1 MPCLETPA
9 NAWEARPL
17 PSTEHALAALERPF
31 AAYLADMH
39 CHLDRMEN
47 AEEIAGAAR
56 DAGIAVLD
64 APVTPRDAQRAREL
78 LAPFENVRVAI
89 GLHPWWIADGSCG
102 EADAGLA
109 AELAADAR
117 FTGEVGLDFSRRCL
131 GSRDAQIACFSGIV
145 RSIARNPL
153 PGRVMTVHAVR
164 SVTAVLDIM
173 EREGVLGTGRGGV
186 PSDGGGILPCVVLHW
201 FSGTSDELA
210 RARRLGC
217 YFSVSEHM
225 LASKRGRE
233 YARVVPEERLLLET
247 DAPPGLDAPYSAGE
261 LRASLEAALSRIAE
275 IRGVERE
282 ALRDRVTRT
291 SAHLLGMDGAGA

>member
-1 MPCLETPA
+1 MPGLETPA
-9 NAWEARPL
+9 SAWEARHPAT
-17 PSTEHALAALERPF
+17 TEHALAAQERPF

-47 AEEIAGAAR
+47 AEEVAGAAR

-173 EREGVLGTGRGGV
+173 EREGVLGTGRGGGQ
-186 PSDGGGILPCVVLHW
+186 SDGEVLPCVVLHW

-233 YARVVPEERLLLET
+233 YARVVPEDRLLLET
-247 DAPPGLDAPYSAGE
+247 DAPPGLDAPYSADG
-261 LRASLEAALSRIAE
+261 LRASLETALSRIAE

-291 SAHLLGMDGAGA
+291 SARLLGMDCSGA

>member
-1 MPCLETPA
+1 MS
-9 NAWEARPL
+9 AWEARTL
-17 PSTEHALAALERPF
+17 SSTEHALAAQERPF
-31 AAYLADMH
+31 TAYLADMH

-47 AEEIAGAAR
+47 AEEVAGAAR

-78 LAPFENVRVAI
+78 LAPFENVRVAV
-89 GLHPWWIADGSCG
+89 GLHPWWIADGSCK
-102 EADAGLA
+102 EADVELA

-131 GSRDAQIACFSGIV
+131 DSRDAQIACFSRIV
-145 RSIARNPL
+145 RSIAQNPL

-173 EREGVLGTGRGGV
+173 EREGVLGIGRGGG
-186 PSDGGGILPCVVLHW
+186 PSDGGGILPRVVLHW

-217 YFSVSEHM
+217 YVSEHM

-261 LRASLEAALSRIAE
+261 LRTSLEAALSRIAE
-275 IRGVERE
+275 IRGVERG

-291 SAHLLGMDGAGA
+291 SARLLGMDGTRA

>member
-9 NAWEARPL
+9 SAWEARPL
-17 PSTEHALAALERPF
+17 SSTEHALAALERPF

-247 DAPPGLDAPYSAGE
+247 DAPPGLDAPYSAGK

>member
-1 MPCLETPA
+1 M
-9 NAWEARPL
+9 
-17 PSTEHALAALERPF
+17 
-31 AAYLADMH
+31 
-39 CHLDRMEN
+39 
-47 AEEIAGAAR
+47 
-56 DAGIAVLD
+56 
-64 APVTPRDAQRAREL
+64 
-78 LAPFENVRVAI
+78 
-89 GLHPWWIADGSCG
+89 
-102 EADAGLA
+102 
-109 AELAADAR
+109 
-117 FTGEVGLDFSRRCL
+117 
-131 GSRDAQIACFSGIV
+131 
-145 RSIARNPL
+145 
-153 PGRVMTVHAVR
+153 
-164 SVTAVLDIM
+164 
-173 EREGVLGTGRGGV
+173 
-186 PSDGGGILPCVVLHW
+186 LHW

-291 SAHLLGMDGAGA
+291 RAHLLGMDGAGA

>member
-1 MPCLETPA
+1 MPGLETPA
-9 NAWEARPL
+9 SAREARPL
-17 PSTEHALAALERPF
+17 ATAEHAFAAQERPF
-31 AAYLADMH
+31 AANLADMH

-47 AEEIAGAAR
+47 AKEVAVAAW

-64 APVTPRDAQRAREL
+64 APVTPQDAQRAREL

-102 EADAGLA
+102 KDDV
-109 AELAADAR
+109 ELAAKLATNAR
-117 FTGEVGLDFSRRCL
+117 FIGEVGLDFSRRCL
-131 GSRDAQIACFSGIV
+131 DSRDAQIACFSKIV
-145 RSIARNPL
+145 RSIAQNPL

-164 SVTAVLDIM
+164 SATDVLDIL
-173 EREGVLGTGRGGV
+173 EREGLLGSGRGGG
-186 PSDGGGILPCVVLHW
+186 PSASDGSLPCVVLHW

-233 YARVVPEERLLLET
+233 YARVIPEDRLLLET
-247 DAPPGLDAPYSAGE
+247 DAPPRLDAPYFAGE
-261 LRASLEAALSRIAE
+261 LRTSLEAALSRMAE
-275 IRGVERE
+275 IRGVERG

-291 SAHLLGMDGAGA
+291 SARLLGMDRAGA